1 MSVSDFYKIE
11 LEKLNLEFDKIQ
23 LFSKHPPTLGIYRE
37 QVLKSYIRQ
46 FIPSSL
52 SISSGFVFNNEKALN
67 NEIYA
72 SQTKQIDCMVFDENN
87 FVPYLKTQ
95 DFVIIEPNAL
105 YAGIEVKSTLTLCK
119 SYCKNANFD
128 EYPFFDSDGKRYKWT
143 GTLIDALI
151 NIKSIWDNTNYSNK
165 QVVKAIFAYSMT
177 FDPNLL
183 YMALDND
190 EIQKQIGIQHL
201 NELPLYIC
209 VPNDYLICFSRT
221 ALDWDESLGFD
232 PYESE
237 MTVIKMT
244 NKDKAFGL
252 QLFSVGLK
260 NNIEYR
266 LKKNTTRN
274 KRPIFLLWR
283 YGWFMVTSF

>member
-1 MSVSDFYKIE
+1 MRNLKRIE
-11 LEKLNLEFDKIQ
+11 LEKLNLEFDKIK
-23 LFSKHPPTLGIYRE
+23 LFTKHPPTLGIYRE

-52 SISSGFVFNNEKALN
+52 SISSGFVFNNENTVN
-67 NEIYA
+67 NEIYE
-72 SQTKQIDCMVFDENN
+72 SQTKQIDCMVFDEKN

-95 DFVIIEPNAL
+95 DFAIIEPNAL
-105 YAGIEVKSTLTLCK
+105 YAGIEVKSTLTLSK
-119 SYCKNANFD
+119 SYCKNANLD
-128 EYPFFDSDGKRYKWT
+128 DYPFSESDGKRYKWV
-143 GTLIDALI
+143 GTLIDALM

-165 QVVKAIFAYSMT
+165 QVIKAIFAYSMT

-190 EIQKQIGIQHL
+190 EIQKQIGIHHL

-221 ALDWDESLGFD
+221 ALDCDESLGFD

-237 MTVIKMT
+237 MTYPSILT
-244 NKDKAFGL
+244 
-252 QLFSVGLK
+252 
-260 NNIEYR
+260 
-266 LKKNTTRN
+266 
-274 KRPIFLLWR
+274 
-283 YGWFMVTSF
+283 